1 MKKLKSLAFFTLFL
15 SALSFTSCDGDIEP
29 LDPALADSIGD
40 GGGSAAGVFKVDFDG
55 STFVATTTQAIVNA
69 DYMAITGMKAATGQ
83 MFQITLNEAPVEGTT
98 YTWGSF
104 TPTESGMALA
114 YIPATGNVP
123 YLGASDETGTFADYP
138 EYIDTAELTITDIDT
153 ANETITGTFKFTGV
167 RFNAGLTAVETKVF
181 TNGSFNLSYGAD
193 VTPTPTGNSFFAKLD
208 GADFNPTNITGVKAS
223 GNISIIGRR
232 GSIENIG
239 LTLPDN
245 VTPGTYELDFF
256 AGTHVGLYV
265 KDNTGTGAF
274 GSDTGSVTITTHDV
288 ANKKIIGTFN
298 FVATSFIVP
307 DEYEITN
314 GTFNITY
321 Q

>member
-1 MKKLKSLAFFTLFL
+1 MRKLKSLAFFTLFL

-208 GADFNPTNITGVKAS
+208 GADFNPTNIMGVKS
-223 GNISIIGRR
+223 MGNISLIGRR
-232 GSIENIG
+232 GSVENIG
-239 LTLPDN
+239 LTLAED
-245 VTPGTYELDFF
+245 VTPGTYTLGF
-256 AGTHVGLYV
+256 GGIPSGMYV
-265 KDNTGTGAF
+265 HSNTGSDVY
-274 GSDTGSVTITTHDV
+274 GSDSGTVTITTHDV
-288 ANKKIIGTFN
+288 ANKKIVGTFS
-298 FVATSFIVP
+298 FVATNPLSP
-307 DEYEITN
+307 SANYNITN
-314 GTFNITY
+314 GSFNITY